1 MLVRSEEN
9 ISTVRLTSLS
19 GWDHPEMFYILPCQ
33 FNSQTSVQ
41 YLKPPWEE
49 TFEEYHHCVD
59 RTKIIIHHR

>member
-1 MLVRSEEN
+1 M
-9 ISTVRLTSLS
+9 SLS